1 MQCVILAGG
10 LGTRIAKVAAGVPK
24 ALIPIAG
31 EPFAHHQLSL
41 LARSGVTQVVYCIG
55 HLGRAIRGYVG
66 SGERWGLEVCYVDEG
81 DRLRGTGGALRLA
94 LDGGALAPVFFVLY
108 GDSYLPIDYRAVW
121 AAFERSGKP
130 ALMTVFRNE
139 ERWDKSNV
147 VFENGQVV
155 VYDKRRRAPNMA
167 YIDYG
172 LSVLTRGVVEKHAA
186 ADLADLYHQLSV
198 SGELAGHEV
207 NERFYEIGSPAGL
220 DDLRR
225 YLGTLVTSA

>member
-1 MQCVILAGG
+1 VRDPRRRPGDAHREGRGRRSQGAHPRRG
-10 LGTRIAKVAAGVPK
+10 R
-24 ALIPIAG
+24 AL
-31 EPFAHHQLSL
+31 AHHQLSQ
-41 LARSGVTQVVYCIG
+41 LARSGVTEVVYCIG

-66 SGERWGLEVCYVDEG
+66 GGERWGLEVHYVDEG

-94 LDGGALAPVFFVLY
+94 LDEGALAPAFLVLY

-147 VFENGQVV
+147 VFENGQVIL
-155 VYDKRRRAPNMA
+155 YDKRRRAPNMA

-172 LSVLTRGVVEKHAA
+172 LSVLTRGVVEKHTA

-207 NERFYEIGSPAGL
+207 NERFYEIGSPSGL
-220 DDLRR
+220 EDLGR
-225 YLGTLVTSA
+225 YLATLVTSA

>member
-10 LGTRIAKVAAGVPK
+10 LGTRIAKAAAGVPK
-24 ALIPIAG
+24 ALIAVAG

-55 HLGRAIRGYVG
+55 HLGQAIREYVG
-66 SGERWGLEVCYVDEG
+66 AGDRWGLEVRYVDEG
-81 DRLRGTGGALRLA
+81 DQLRGTGGALRLA
-94 LDGGALAPVFFVLY
+94 LEEGALAPAFFMLY

-147 VFENGQVV
+147 VFENGLVIL
-155 VYDKRRRAPNMA
+155 YDKRRRVPDMA
-167 YIDYG
+167 FIDYG
-172 LSVLTRGVVEKHAA
+172 LSVLTRGVVETHAA
-186 ADLADLYHQLSV
+186 ADLADVYHQLSA
-198 SGELAGHEV
+198 SGELAGYEV
-207 NERFYEIGSPAGL
+207 KERFYEIGSPAGL
-220 DDLRR
+220 EDLRR

>member
-24 ALIPIAG
+24 ALIPVAG

-41 LARSGVTQVVYCIG
+41 LARSGVTRVVYCIG

-66 SGERWGLEVCYVDEG
+66 GGERWGLEVRYVDEG
-81 DRLRGTGGALRLA
+81 DRLRGAGGALRLA
-94 LDGGALAPVFFVLY
+94 LDEGALAPAFLVLY

-147 VFENGQVV
+147 VFENGQVIL
-155 VYDKRRRAPNMA
+155 YDKRRRAPNMA
-167 YIDYG
+167 YIDCG
-172 LSVLTRGVVEKHAA
+172 LSVLTRGVVEKHTA
-186 ADLADLYHQLSV
+186 ADLADLYRQLSV

-207 NERFYEIGSPAGL
+207 NERFYEIGSPSGL
-220 DDLRR
+220 EDLGR